1 MAPLV
6 EASVPAV
13 EVVEVMKQTKDV
25 IPAADVVEEAP
36 ECVEEGDN
44 NAASESEAQAE
55 DVVAA
60 VATEALVESG
70 RRKRVQ
76 FEDADVVEFEPTM
89 WTATVAS
96 DGVPVRFPSLVL
108 DVMPDRGG

>member
-25 IPAADVVEEAP
+25 LPVAEVAEESP
-36 ECVEEGDN
+36 EGVDEGDN
-44 NAASESEAQAE
+44 NAASESEAPAE
-55 DVVAA
+55 EIVAE
-60 VATEALVESG
+60 VATETPMESG

-96 DGVPVRFPSLVL
+96 DGVPVRFSTCWI
-108 DVMPDRGG
+108 